1 MPQRRGAAARAAGE
15 LLDRIDVVMAAGD
28 ADLLARLAA
37 APGAALTSPSTATL
51 TPTGRWWTASSDG
64 TSVRLPDSKG
74 LRYLAELLRAPD
86 VERHALDLVDRVEG
100 VDPAVDRRRLG
111 DAGAAADGAAR
122 AAYRRRIEAL
132 RQEIADAEADGRH
145 DDAEAHHAELEALV
159 AQLAQAFGLGGRD
172 RPQAS
177 AAERARLN
185 VTRALRGAITRLVE
199 VLPAAAAL
207 DRGVRTGRYC
217 VYQPLDG
224 DVRWIVQS
232 PVNGSRVD

>member
-1 MPQRRGAAARAAGE
+1 M
-15 LLDRIDVVMAAGD
+15 
-28 ADLLARLAA
+28 LAHD
-37 APGAALTSPSTATL
+37 
-51 TPTGRWWTASSDG
+51 GRWWTASSDA

-111 DAGAAADGAAR
+111 DAGPAADGAAR

-132 RQEIADAEADGRH
+132 REEIADAEADGRH
-145 DDAEAHHAELEALV
+145 DVAEARHVELEALV
-159 AQLAQAFGLGGRD
+159 GQLAQAFGLGGRD

-185 VTRALRGAITRLVE
+185 VTRALRSADRPPRRGAAGRRRPRPRRAHRALLRVP
-199 VLPAAAAL
+199 PARRRRPL
-207 DRGVRTGRYC
+207 DRSVASERTVLGVNAMEACTR
-217 VYQPLDG
+217 
-224 DVRWIVQS
+224 
-232 PVNGSRVD
+232 